1 MVPTSNR
8 SPVSPLTAAASAVK
22 STLARL
28 LATENISVQHQ
39 NIPTAF
45 FDLKTRSLHLPLWS
59 NASGSLYD
67 MLVGHEVAHAL
78 FTPTDGWRSGIDSV
92 AAATG
97 CSKDTAKQYLNI
109 VEDARIERM
118 IQAKFRGLKAD
129 FISAYKTLMEREF
142 FGDLSDIGSMIF
154 ADRFNLHFK
163 CGVHAG
169 TAVKFSAEEAV
180 FVTRG
185 ETVSTWDDVV
195 SLATDMIRFAQE
207 ATAQEQEN
215 GNQPQPTPSSDDQS
229 ENGESLKISGNDDG
243 EDADGSEG
251 GESTD
256 TSESG
261 ESQSDN
267 GSASGSDSDGESDGE
282 DQQGNA
288 EGDKGNGSGNA
299 PSSKGSQ
306 KNPQQ
311 QQRNGNDD
319 GIAPSTNRNLEEQ
332 LKTLAGTD
340 DAAPS
345 RVVRVTVPST
355 DSSAVVI
362 PFTRIMADL
371 SATGFASFMKTP
383 VKIADYTAATNMMAT
398 AFNRKKAAD
407 VFRRSTVAKSGSLD
421 TLRMNQYKWTDDIFR
436 KTTRIAE
443 GKNHG
448 IVILLDWSGSMNHI
462 MQSTIG
468 QLLILTDFCRK
479 VGVPFE
485 VYAFSNTP
493 YTDSTG
499 PKIGTDEY
507 YAEMERRQA
516 EVEAKRGEV
525 AMCEMNL
532 LNFLSS
538 RMNAAQYETMKSALW
553 NWRNMSSYDSRYA
566 MNSTPTNAALM
577 YASDIVAKF
586 QAATR
591 VQIMHTVVLTDGEP
605 TDHFEFSLSRWL
617 RKQGEN
623 TENLSWSDSYRTAVV
638 MSDPITGASYDI
650 QRVDR
655 KDHGSYTYG
664 NVVFTVSQNAYYG
677 RDQYTTRIALD
688 ILRRRTG
695 TKIHWIGLT
704 TGKRVTPE
712 SYQMVSK
719 TANYKRDGF
728 IRGTVAGWDSA
739 VVVNAERFLRNSDG
753 TVANTAQ
760 KVLDAAEDRMDA
772 AKSKRELQSAFI
784 DSQIAAG
791 SLRTVASIVG
801 EYLAV

>member
-1 MVPTSNR
+1 MVPIS
-8 SPVSPLTAAASAVK
+8 TASLPTAPNAAK
-22 STLARL
+22 SMLARL

-59 NASGSLYD
+59 NTSGSLYD

-78 FTPTDGWRSGIDSV
+78 FTPVDGWRSAIDSV
-92 AAATG
+92 SAATG
-97 CSKDTAKQYLNI
+97 CTKDTAKQYLNI

-118 IQAKFRGLKAD
+118 IQSKFRGLKAD

-142 FGDLSDIGSMIF
+142 FGDLSKIGDAIF
-154 ADRFNLHFK
+154 ADRFNIYFK

-169 TAVKFSAEEAV
+169 TAVRFSAEEAA

-185 ETVSTWDDVV
+185 ETVATWDEVV
-195 SLATDMIRFAQE
+195 ALATDMIVWAQE
-207 ATAQEQEN
+207 QKAQEQEQ
-215 GNQPQPTPSSDDQS
+215 GNQPQPV
-229 ENGESLKISGNDDG
+229 EADG
-243 EDADGSEG
+243 EDADG
-251 GESTD
+251 ES
-256 TSESG
+256 
-261 ESQSDN
+261 
-267 GSASGSDSDGESDGE
+267 APVSGSGDDSEPQDGESESNTGETEDGDPT
-282 DQQGNA
+282 DQEGS
-288 EGDKGNGSGNA
+288 EGDGSSAADETDSEDAQSGRGNGKGEQKGQPTNTEPQTSGD
-299 PSSKGSQ
+299 
-306 KNPQQ
+306 
-311 QQRNGNDD
+311 DD

-332 LKTLAGTD
+332 LKTLAD
-340 DAAPS
+340 ADAAAPA
-345 RVVRVTVPST
+345 RVVRVSVPST
-355 DSSAVVI
+355 DSSEVVI
-362 PFTRIMADL
+362 PFTRIIADL

-436 KTTRIAE
+436 KTTRLAE

-493 YTDSTG
+493 YTEGTA
-499 PKIGTDEY
+499 PKYGTDEY

-516 EVEAKRGEV
+516 EAEAKRGEL
-525 AMCEMNL
+525 ALCNMNL

-538 RMNAAQYETMKSALW
+538 RMNAAQYEAMKTALW
-553 NWRNMSSYDSRYA
+553 NWRSMSQYDSRFA
-566 MNSTPTNAALM
+566 MNSTPTNAALL

-605 TDHFEFSLSRWL
+605 TDGFEFSLSRWM
-617 RKQGEN
+617 RKQGED
-623 TENLSWSDSYRTAVV
+623 EQAARLSWRDEYRNAVV
-638 MSDPITGASYDI
+638 MSDPATGASYDI
-650 QRVDR
+650 QRVPR
-655 KDHGSYTYG
+655 KDGGSYIYG
-664 NVVFTVSQNAYYG
+664 NVVFSVGDAYYG
-677 RDQYTTRIALD
+677 RDEYTNRIALD

-704 TGKRVTPE
+704 TAKRVDPG
-712 SYQMVSK
+712 SYRMVSK
-719 TANYKRDGF
+719 AHNYKRDGF
-728 IRGTVAGWDSA
+728 IRGAVAGWDSA
-739 VVVNAERFLRNSDG
+739 VVVDATRFLRNSDG
-753 TVANTAQ
+753 SVANTAA
-760 KVLDAAEDRMDA
+760 KALNDAEHRMVE
-772 AKSKRELQSAFI
+772 AKSKRELQNAFI

>member
-1 MVPTSNR
+1 M
-8 SPVSPLTAAASAVK
+8 
-22 STLARL
+22 
-28 LATENISVQHQ
+28 
-39 NIPTAF
+39 
-45 FDLKTRSLHLPLWS
+45 
-59 NASGSLYD
+59 
-67 MLVGHEVAHAL
+67 
-78 FTPTDGWRSGIDSV
+78 
-92 AAATG
+92 
-97 CSKDTAKQYLNI
+97 
-109 VEDARIERM
+109 
-118 IQAKFRGLKAD
+118 
-129 FISAYKTLMEREF
+129 
-142 FGDLSDIGSMIF
+142 
-154 ADRFNLHFK
+154 
-163 CGVHAG
+163 
-169 TAVKFSAEEAV
+169 
-180 FVTRG
+180 
-185 ETVSTWDDVV
+185 
-195 SLATDMIRFAQE
+195 
-207 ATAQEQEN
+207 
-215 GNQPQPTPSSDDQS
+215 
-229 ENGESLKISGNDDG
+229 
-243 EDADGSEG
+243 
-251 GESTD
+251 
-256 TSESG
+256 
-261 ESQSDN
+261 
-267 GSASGSDSDGESDGE
+267 
-282 DQQGNA
+282 
-288 EGDKGNGSGNA
+288 
-299 PSSKGSQ
+299 
-306 KNPQQ
+306 
-311 QQRNGNDD
+311 
-319 GIAPSTNRNLEEQ
+319 
-332 LKTLAGTD
+332 KTLAGTD

-345 RVVRVTVPST
+345 RVVRVTMPST

-448 IVILLDWSGSMNHI
+448 IVILLDWSGSMSHI

-493 YTDSTG
+493 YYDSTG
-499 PKIGTDEY
+499 PKYGTNEY
-507 YAEMERRQA
+507 WTEMERREA
-516 EVEAKRGEV
+516 EKEAKRGEL
-525 AMCEMNL
+525 ALCDMNL

-553 NWRNMSSYDSRYA
+553 NWRNMSSFDSRFS
-566 MNSTPTNAALM
+566 MNSTPTNAALV

-605 TDHFEFSLSRWL
+605 TDSFEFSLSRWL
-617 RKQGEN
+617 HKQGEN
-623 TENLSWSDSYRTAVV
+623 TENLSWRDSYRTAVV
-638 MSDPITGASYDI
+638 MSDPVTGASYDI
-650 QRVDR
+650 NRVNR
-655 KDHGSYTYG
+655 KDGGAYTYG
-664 NVVFTVSQNAYYG
+664 NVVFSVGDNWSGSAE
-677 RDQYTTRIALD
+677 YTTRIALD

-695 TKIHWIGLT
+695 SKIHWIGLT

-712 SYQMVSK
+712 SYRMVSK

-753 TVANTAQ
+753 SVANTAQ
-760 KVLDAAEDRMDA
+760 RMLDDAENRMDA
-772 AKSKRELQSAFI
+772 AKSKRELQTAFM

>member
-1 MVPTSNR
+1 
-8 SPVSPLTAAASAVK
+8 
-22 STLARL
+22 
-28 LATENISVQHQ
+28 
-39 NIPTAF
+39 
-45 FDLKTRSLHLPLWS
+45 
-59 NASGSLYD
+59 
-67 MLVGHEVAHAL
+67 
-78 FTPTDGWRSGIDSV
+78 
-92 AAATG
+92 
-97 CSKDTAKQYLNI
+97 
-109 VEDARIERM
+109 
-118 IQAKFRGLKAD
+118 
-129 FISAYKTLMEREF
+129 
-142 FGDLSDIGSMIF
+142 
-154 ADRFNLHFK
+154 
-163 CGVHAG
+163 
-169 TAVKFSAEEAV
+169 
-180 FVTRG
+180 VTRG
-185 ETVSTWDDVV
+185 ETVSTWEEVV
-195 SLATDMIRFAQE
+195 ALATDMIAFAQE
-207 ATAQEQEN
+207 QKAQEQEN
-215 GNQPQPTPSSDDQS
+215 GNQPQPV
-229 ENGESLKISGNDDG
+229 EADG
-243 EDADGSEG
+243 EDADGESMPIASED
-251 GESTD
+251 GEDSDGEGEGQSTD

-261 ESQSDN
+261 ESKSDN
-267 GSASGSDSDGESDGE
+267 GSASGEDGESDGE
-282 DQQGNA
+282 EQDGNA
-288 EGDKGNGSGNA
+288 DGGKGNGSGQGKADSADTN
-299 PSSKGSQ
+299 SK
-306 KNPQQ
+306 PQQ
-311 QQRNGNDD
+311 SGNGSDD
-319 GIAPSTNRNLEEQ
+319 GIAPSTNRSLEEQ

-345 RVVRVTVPST
+345 RVVRVTMPST

-448 IVILLDWSGSMNHI
+448 IVILLDWSGSMSHI

-493 YTDSTG
+493 YTDNAM

-516 EVEAKRGEV
+516 EAEAKRGEL
-525 AMCEMNL
+525 ALCNMHL

-538 RMNAAQYETMKSALW
+538 RMNAAQYETMKSAMW
-553 NWRNMSSYDSRYA
+553 NWRHMQGYDSRFS
-566 MNSTPTNAALM
+566 MNSTPTNAALV

-605 TDHFEFSLSRWL
+605 TDGFEFSLSRWL
-617 RKQGEN
+617 RKNGA
-623 TENLSWSDSYRTAVV
+623 TEEESRLSWRDEYRHAIV
-638 MSDPITGASYDI
+638 MSDPTTGASYDI
-650 QRVDR
+650 QRVQR
-655 KDHGSYTYG
+655 KDGGAYTYG
-664 NVVFTVSQNAYYG
+664 NVVFSVNDAYYG
-677 RDQYTTRIALD
+677 RDEYTTRIALD

-695 TKIHWIGLT
+695 CKIHWIGLT
-704 TGKRVTPE
+704 TAPRATPE
-712 SYQMVSK
+712 SYRMVSK
-719 TANYKRDGF
+719 AHNYKRDGF
-728 IRGTVAGWDSA
+728 IRGAVAGWDSA
-739 VVVNAERFLRNSDG
+739 VVVNAERFLRNTDG
-753 TVANTAQ
+753 SVAITAQ
-760 KVLDAAEDRMDA
+760 KVINAAEDRMDA
-772 AKSKRELQSAFI
+772 AKSKRELQNAFM

>member
-1 MVPTSNR
+1 M
-8 SPVSPLTAAASAVK
+8 
-22 STLARL
+22 LARL

-78 FTPTDGWRSGIDSV
+78 FTPVDGWRTAIDSV

-97 CSKDTAKQYLNI
+97 ASKDTAKQYLNI

-118 IQAKFRGLKAD
+118 IQTKFRGLKAD

-142 FGDLSDIGSMIF
+142 FGDLSDIGGMIF

-169 TAVKFSAEEAV
+169 TAVQFSTEEAV

-195 SLATDMIRFAQE
+195 TLATDMIRFAQE
-207 ATAQEQEN
+207 ATAQEQ
-215 GNQPQPTPSSDDQS
+215 GNQPQPQPQPSDEQGED
-229 ENGESLKISGNDDG
+229 GESMKISGSDDG

-267 GSASGSDSDGESDGE
+267 GSASGSDGESDGE
-282 DQQGNA
+282 DQQGKS
-288 EGDKGNGSGNA
+288 EGGKGNGSGNA
-299 PSSKGSQ
+299 PSSEGSQ

-311 QQRNGNDD
+311 QQGKGGDD
-319 GIAPSTNRNLEEQ
+319 GIAPSTNRSLEEQ
-332 LKTLAGTD
+332 LKSLAGSD
-340 DAAPS
+340 DSAPS

-448 IVILLDWSGSMNHI
+448 IVILLDWSGSMSHI

-493 YTDSTG
+493 YTDNAM
-499 PKIGTDEY
+499 PKHGTDEY

-516 EVEAKRGEV
+516 EAEAKRGEI
-525 AMCEMNL
+525 AMCNMNL

-538 RMNAAQYETMKSALW
+538 RMNAAQYETMKSSLW
-553 NWRNMSSYDSRYA
+553 NWRNMSNFDSRYA
-566 MNSTPTNAALM
+566 MNSTPTNAALV

-605 TDHFEFSLSRWL
+605 TDGFEFSLSHWM
-617 RKQGEN
+617 RKQGQDEAAQ
-623 TENLSWSDSYRTAVV
+623 NLSWRESYRNAVV
-638 MSDPITGASYDI
+638 MSDPVTGASYDI
-650 QRVDR
+650 QRVSR

-664 NVVFTVSQNAYYG
+664 NVVFSVNDNAYYG
-677 RDQYTTRIALD
+677 RDEYTTQIALD

-695 TKIHWIGLT
+695 SKIHWIGLT
-704 TGKRVTPE
+704 TATRATPE
-712 SYQMVSK
+712 SYRMVSK
-719 TANYKRDGF
+719 AHNYKRDGF

-739 VVVNAERFLRNSDG
+739 VVVNAERFLRNTDG
-753 TVANTAQ
+753 SVAITAQ
-760 KVLDAAEDRMDA
+760 KVLNAAENRMDA

-784 DSQIAAG
+784 ESQIAAG

>member
-1 MVPTSNR
+1 
-8 SPVSPLTAAASAVK
+8 
-22 STLARL
+22 
-28 LATENISVQHQ
+28 
-39 NIPTAF
+39 
-45 FDLKTRSLHLPLWS
+45 
-59 NASGSLYD
+59 
-67 MLVGHEVAHAL
+67 VAHAL
-78 FTPTDGWRSGIDSV
+78 FTPVDGWRTAIDSV

-118 IQAKFRGLKAD
+118 IQAKFRGLKSD
-129 FISAYKTLMEREF
+129 FIAAYKTLMEREF
-142 FGDLSDIGSMIF
+142 FGDLSNIGDAIF
-154 ADRFNLHFK
+154 ADRFNIHFK

-169 TAVKFSAEEAV
+169 TAVQFSTEEAA

-185 ETVSTWDDVV
+185 ETVSTWEEVV
-195 SLATDMIRFAQE
+195 ALATDMIVFAQE
-207 ATAQEQEN
+207 QKAQEQEN
-215 GNQPQPTPSSDDQS
+215 GNQPQPV
-229 ENGESLKISGNDDG
+229 EADG
-243 EDADGSEG
+243 EDADGESMPIASED
-251 GESTD
+251 GEDSDGEDGEGQSTD

-261 ESQSDN
+261 ESQRDN
-267 GSASGSDSDGESDGE
+267 GSASGEDGESGE
-282 DQQGNA
+282 DQDGNA
-288 EGDKGNGSGNA
+288 DGGKGNGSGQGKADSAA
-299 PSSKGSQ
+299 PNSK
-306 KNPQQ
+306 PQQ
-311 QQRNGNDD
+311 SGNGSDD

-345 RVVRVTVPST
+345 RVVRVTMPST

-448 IVILLDWSGSMNHI
+448 IVILLDWSGSMSHI

-493 YTDSTG
+493 YTDNAM

-516 EVEAKRGEV
+516 EAEAKRGEL
-525 AMCEMNL
+525 ALCNMHL

-538 RMNAAQYETMKSALW
+538 RMNAAQYETMKSAMW
-553 NWRNMSSYDSRYA
+553 NWRHMQGYDSRFS
-566 MNSTPTNAALM
+566 MNSTPTNAALV

-605 TDHFEFSLSRWL
+605 TDGFEFSLSRWL
-617 RKQGEN
+617 RKNGA
-623 TENLSWSDSYRTAVV
+623 TEEESRLSWRDEYRHAIV
-638 MSDPITGASYDI
+638 MSDPTTGASYDI
-650 QRVDR
+650 QRV
-655 KDHGSYTYG
+655 S
-664 NVVFTVSQNAYYG
+664 A
-677 RDQYTTRIALD
+677 A
-688 ILRRRTG
+688 RTAV
-695 TKIHWIGLT
+695 
-704 TGKRVTPE
+704 RTP
-712 SYQMVSK
+712 
-719 TANYKRDGF
+719 TAM
-728 IRGTVAGWDSA
+728 WCSA
-739 VVVNAERFLRNSDG
+739 
-753 TVANTAQ
+753 
-760 KVLDAAEDRMDA
+760 
-772 AKSKRELQSAFI
+772 
-784 DSQIAAG
+784 
-791 SLRTVASIVG
+791 
-801 EYLAV
+801 

>member
-1 MVPTSNR
+1 MVPTST
-8 SPVSPLTAAASAVK
+8 VSLPTAPTAAK
-22 STLARL
+22 SMLARL
-28 LATENISVQHQ
+28 LATENISVVHQ

-45 FDLKTRSLHLPLWS
+45 FDLKTRSLHLPMWS

-78 FTPTDGWRSGIDSV
+78 FTPVDGWRTAIDSV

-129 FISAYKTLMEREF
+129 FIAAYKTLMEREF
-142 FGDLSDIGSMIF
+142 FGDLSNIGDAIF
-154 ADRFNLHFK
+154 ADRFNIYFK

-169 TAVKFSAEEAV
+169 TAVKFSTEEAA

-185 ETVSTWDDVV
+185 EQTATWADVV
-195 SLATDMIRFAQE
+195 ALATDMIVFAQE
-207 ATAQEQEN
+207 QKAQEQQ
-215 GNQPQPTPSSDDQS
+215 GNQPQPVEADGEDSD
-229 ENGESLKISGNDDG
+229 GESMPIASEDG
-243 EDADGSEG
+243 EDADGEDGEG
-251 GESTD
+251 QSTD
-256 TSESG
+256 ASESG
-261 ESQSDN
+261 ESQRDN
-267 GSASGSDSDGESDGE
+267 GSASGEDGE
-282 DQQGNA
+282 DADGEEQDGNA
-288 EGDKGNGSGNA
+288 DGGKGNGKGNGKADSAAPNSKPQQSGN
-299 PSSKGSQ
+299 G
-306 KNPQQ
+306 
-311 QQRNGNDD
+311 GDD

-345 RVVRVTVPST
+345 RVVRVTMPST

-448 IVILLDWSGSMNHI
+448 IVILLDWSGSMSHI

-493 YTDSTG
+493 YTDNTM

-516 EVEAKRGEV
+516 EAEAKRGEL
-525 AMCEMNL
+525 ALCNMNL

-538 RMNAAQYETMKSALW
+538 RMNAAQYETMKSAMW
-553 NWRNMSSYDSRYA
+553 NWRYMQGYDSRFS
-566 MNSTPTNAALM
+566 MNSTPTNAALV

-605 TDHFEFSLSRWL
+605 TDGFEFSLSRWL
-617 RKQGEN
+617 RKNGA
-623 TENLSWSDSYRTAVV
+623 TEEESRLSWRDEYRNAVV
-638 MSDPITGASYDI
+638 MSDPTTGASYDI
-650 QRVDR
+650 ARVQR
-655 KDHGSYTYG
+655 KDGGAYTYG
-664 NVVFTVSQNAYYG
+664 NVVFTVNDAYYG
-677 RDQYTTRIALD
+677 RDEYTTRIALD

-695 TKIHWIGLT
+695 CKIHWIGLT
-704 TGKRVTPE
+704 TSKRVGPE
-712 SYQMVSK
+712 SYRMVSK
-719 TANYKRDGF
+719 AHNYKRDGF
-728 IRGTVAGWDSA
+728 IRGAVAGWDSA
-739 VVVNAERFLRNSDG
+739 VVVNAERFLRNTDG
-753 TVANTAQ
+753 SVAITAQ
-760 KVLDAAEDRMDA
+760 KVLNEAEDRMDA
-772 AKSKRELQSAFI
+772 AKSKRELQNAFM

>member
-1 MVPTSNR
+1 MS
-8 SPVSPLTAAASAVK
+8 AAASAVK

-78 FTPTDGWRSGIDSV
+78 FTPVDGWRTAIDSV

-129 FISAYKTLMEREF
+129 FIAAYKTLMEREF
-142 FGDLSDIGSMIF
+142 FGDLSNIGDAIF
-154 ADRFNLHFK
+154 ADRFNIYFK

-169 TAVKFSAEEAV
+169 TAVQFSTEEAA

-185 ETVSTWDDVV
+185 ETVSTWEEVV
-195 SLATDMIRFAQE
+195 ALATDMIVFAQE
-207 ATAQEQEN
+207 QKAQEQED
-215 GNQPQPTPSSDDQS
+215 GNQPQPV
-229 ENGESLKISGNDDG
+229 EADG
-243 EDADGSEG
+243 EDSDGESVTIASESEDGEDTDGESG

-261 ESQSDN
+261 ESKSDN
-267 GSASGSDSDGESDGE
+267 GSASGEDGESGE
-282 DQQGNA
+282 DQNGNTDGGKGKGSGQGKADSAAPNS
-288 EGDKGNGSGNA
+288 KPQQSGNGG
-299 PSSKGSQ
+299 
-306 KNPQQ
+306 
-311 QQRNGNDD
+311 DD

-345 RVVRVTVPST
+345 RVVRVTIPST

-448 IVILLDWSGSMNHI
+448 IVILLDWSGSMSHI

-493 YTDSTG
+493 YTDNAM
-499 PKIGTDEY
+499 PKHGTDEY

-516 EVEAKRGEV
+516 EAEEKRGEL
-525 AMCEMNL
+525 ALCNMNL

-553 NWRNMSSYDSRYA
+553 NWRNMSSFDSRFA
-566 MNSTPTNAALM
+566 MNSTPTNAALV

-605 TDHFEFSLSRWL
+605 TDGFEFSLSRWL
-617 RKQGEN
+617 RKNGA
-623 TENLSWSDSYRTAVV
+623 TEEESRVSWRDEYRNAVV
-638 MSDPITGASYDI
+638 MSDPVTGASYDI
-650 QRVDR
+650 QRVQR

-664 NVVFTVSQNAYYG
+664 NVVFTVGDAYYG
-677 RDQYTTRIALD
+677 RDEYTTRIALD

-695 TKIHWIGLT
+695 SKIHWIGLT
-704 TGKRVTPE
+704 TAPRATPE
-712 SYQMVSK
+712 SYRMVSK
-719 TANYKRDGF
+719 AHNYKRDGF
-728 IRGTVAGWDSA
+728 IRGAVAGWDSA
-739 VVVNAERFLRNSDG
+739 VVVNAERFLRNTDG
-753 TVANTAQ
+753 SVAITAQ
-760 KVLDAAEDRMDA
+760 KVINAAENRMDA
-772 AKSKRELQSAFI
+772 AKSKRELQNAFME
-784 DSQIAAG
+784 SQIAAG

>member
-8 SPVSPLTAAASAVK
+8 PVPTAPTAAK
-22 STLARL
+22 SMLARL

-78 FTPTDGWRSGIDSV
+78 FTPVDGWRTAIDSV

-97 CSKDTAKQYLNI
+97 ASKDTAKQYLNI

-129 FISAYKTLMEREF
+129 FISAYKTLMERQF
-142 FGDLSDIGSMIF
+142 FGDLSNIGDAIF
-154 ADRFNLHFK
+154 ADRFNIYFK

-169 TAVKFSAEEAV
+169 TAVKFSTEEAA

-185 ETVSTWDDVV
+185 EQTATWADVV
-195 SLATDMIRFAQE
+195 ALAQDMIVFAQE
-207 ATAQEQEN
+207 QTAKTQDQ
-215 GNQPQPTPSSDDQS
+215 GDQPQPTDDQ
-229 ENGESLKISGNDDG
+229 EQGEDGESMPIASEDG
-243 EDADGSEG
+243 EDADGEDGEG
-251 GESTD
+251 QSTD

-267 GSASGSDSDGESDGE
+267 GSASGEDGE
-282 DQQGNA
+282 DADGEEQDGNA
-288 EGDKGNGSGNA
+288 DGGKGNGSGQGKADSAA
-299 PSSKGSQ
+299 PTKE
-306 KNPQQ
+306 PQQ
-311 QQRNGNDD
+311 SGNGSDD
-319 GIAPSTNRNLEEQ
+319 GIAPSTNRSLEEQ
-332 LKTLAGTD
+332 LKTLADSD
-340 DAAPS
+340 DSAPS

-355 DSSAVVI
+355 DSSKVVI
-362 PFTRIMADL
+362 PFTRIIADL
-371 SATGFASFMKTP
+371 SATGFAPYMKTP

-398 AFNRKKAAD
+398 SFNRKKAAD

-436 KTTRIAE
+436 KTTRLAE

-448 IVILLDWSGSMNHI
+448 IVILLDWSGSMSNI

-493 YTDSTG
+493 YYDTVG
-499 PKIGTDEY
+499 PKIGTDAY
-507 YAEMERRQA
+507 YAEIERRRA
-516 EVEAKRGEV
+516 EKEAQLGEV
-525 AMCEMNL
+525 ALCDMHL

-538 RMNAAQYETMKSALW
+538 RMNAAQYETMKSAMW
-553 NWRNMSSYDSRYA
+553 NWRYMSSFDSRFS
-566 MNSTPTNAALM
+566 MNSTPTNAALV
-577 YASDIVAKF
+577 YASDIVKKF

-605 TDHFEFSLSRWL
+605 TDGFDFSSRRWML
-617 RKQGEN
+617 KQGASEQDSRM
-623 TENLSWSDSYRTAVV
+623 SWREEYRQAVV
-638 MSDPITGASYDI
+638 MSDPDTGASYDI
-650 QRVDR
+650 NRVSR
-655 KDHGSYTYG
+655 KDGGVYTYG
-664 NVVFTVSQNAYYG
+664 NVVFSVNDNYYG
-677 RDQYTTRIALD
+677 RDEYTTRIALD

-695 TKIHWIGLT
+695 CKIHWIGLT
-704 TGKRVTPE
+704 MSKRVTPE
-712 SYQMVSK
+712 SYRMVSK

-728 IRGTVAGWDSA
+728 IRGEVAGWDSA

-753 TVANTAQ
+753 SVAMTAQ
-760 KVLDAAEDRMDA
+760 KVLNEAEDRMDA
-772 AKSKRELQSAFI
+772 AKSKRELQNAFM